1 MFTRWLTISVVAIGL
16 GVAALELSACLAVEP
31 RVTDGRPSTSLF
43 TDAVEPDLPIGA
55 ETEANEASAL
65 PRFTQ

>member
-1 MFTRWLTISVVAIGL
+1 MFTRWLTISAVAIGL
-16 GVAALELSACLAVEP
+16 GVAALELSTCLAIEP
-31 RVTDGRPSTSLF
+31 HATEGRPSTGLF

>member
-1 MFTRWLTISVVAIGL
+1 MLARWLTVSVVAIGL

-31 RVTDGRPSTSLF
+31 RAGTPISGLF
-43 TDAVEPDLPIGA
+43 TDAVEPELPIGA
-55 ETEANEASAL
+55 KSDHDEASAL